1 MKNKKKIWKFIGAG
15 FGLVAM
21 ACIIPAC
28 VVSCGS
34 STNNS
39 NSSSANN
46 SNSSSQTNLNYIYHP
61 TLLKTIVD
69 TGNKSDYQ
77 IDANT
82 VIANNE
88 AKATDWNS
96 NQLNVVANSI
106 NALAINSSLA
116 NPSYG
121 SFSNPYTF
129 GVDVPANLL
138 DATFNWYWINTD
150 NVLLANGIQNATSKN
165 ANMDYIQYLIKNYGT
180 SYANAWSS
188 SASKPNASWNELSSS
203 YNCGN
208 NGYMFICEIIN
219 GNNIYYS
226 QAIWLE
232 TLIYNNSNIPTVGIG
247 TGNTTTTPTYN
258 LVLNNKG
265 LNKQTNQFGNVSY
278 YLPNDKTVLNFSLQL
293 LNPTEFKSGYAYT
306 WSLNNNDFD
315 TSNNINDYVQYTVY
329 GSDSTPRST
338 NWLPLNKLSS
348 WSFSTVIQG
357 SCTVG
362 VNFESSIGYGATAS
376 SANNNAINYH
386 FYANY
391 ANISWDNG
399 AKVAQGNSNSINTI
413 GYCWYAK
420 LNYNWQISTNDGK
433 TWTDIAKQSGS
444 LVPNNNSLSSIP
456 TYNLSDVDNSTNQY
470 RLMISNANDS
480 SQVFYSNVLTE
491 NDSLITPTIQFVYN
505 KTTTNAK
512 NVEIALSLTQY
523 DKTLNDESQ
532 LANLSGTLNINNS
545 AYLTIKSL
553 ASYYDVATKQIIFT
567 IPMSEVASIC
577 SSSNYSNALFTFILN
592 NNTTSNVIDTTPYA
606 YNHQIKMQ
614 PLE

>member
-39 NSSSANN
+39 NPSSANN
-46 SNSSSQTNLNYIYHP
+46 SNPPSQTNLNYIYHP
-61 TLLKTIVD
+61 TLLKTIID
-69 TGNKSDYQ
+69 GGNKSDYQ

-88 AKATDWNS
+88 AKATDWS
-96 NQLNVVANSI
+96 SSQLNVVANSI

-138 DATFNWYWINTD
+138 GATFNWYWINTD
-150 NVLLANGIQNATSKN
+150 NVLLANGIQDATSKN

-232 TLIYNNSNIPTVGIG
+232 TLIYNNPNIPTVDFG
-247 TGNTTTTPTYN
+247 TGNPTTTPTYN

-293 LNPTEFKSGYAYT
+293 LNPTEFKSGYNEYT

-329 GSDSTPRST
+329 SNGSSRST

-357 SCTVG
+357 SGHVS
-362 VNFESSIGYGATAS
+362 VYFESTINGITNYGATAS
-376 SANNNAINYH
+376 SANINYN
-386 FYANY
+386 FEANY

-399 AKVAQGNSNSINTI
+399 AKVAQGNSNSISTI
-413 GYCWYAK
+413 GYCWYEK

-444 LVPNNNSLSSIP
+444 IVPNNNSLSSIP

-470 RLMISNANDS
+470 RLMISNPNDS
-480 SQVFYSNVLTE
+480 SQVFYSNVITE
-491 NDSLITPTIQFVYN
+491 NDSLITPTIEFVYN

-545 AYLTIKSL
+545 AYLTIKNL

-592 NNTTSNVIDTTPYA
+592 KIPLVILLKLLHMHIIT
-606 YNHQIKMQ
+606 K
-614 PLE
+614 